1 MRAHRRLARALQNFP
16 GNGAV
21 RLQCAHVRRRSARCL
36 IRPVL
41 RFIAQSP
48 GRACVYLLLATV
60 IVGGAL
66 FSLVEPDADWID
78 GMWWAIVTLTTVGYG
93 DYSPETLA
101 GRWVAVF
108 VMAGGIGAVAILTGM
123 LADEIREARIHDR
136 DETPELD
143 DDIEHVMAD
152 HGSRDGQA
160 AREGLAPRGRRRAA
174 QGPHTNSPKEEAL

>member
-1 MRAHRRLARALQNFP
+1 MARAWQNFP
-16 GNGAV
+16 RKDAV
-21 RLQCAHVRRRSARCL
+21 RLQCAHVRRRSARFL

-48 GRACVYLLLATV
+48 GRACVYLLLGTV
-60 IVGGAL
+60 IIGGAL
-66 FSLVEPDADWID
+66 FSLAEKEGSWID

-93 DYSPETLA
+93 DYSPETFA

-108 VMAGGIGAVAILTGM
+108 VMAGGLGSVAILTGL

-143 DDIEHVMAD
+143 DDIEHVIQILEAEMD
-152 HGSRDGQA
+152 K
-160 AREGLAPRGRRRAA
+160 LRAKVSHPEVVDA
-174 QGPHTNSPKEEAL
+174 LRKVHEQNTKEEAL